1 MPILQTAAELTVSS
15 EGTCT
20 WTSVHCTAI
29 VKPCVC
35 SRIRRLCMNSRADQN
50 DWREIL
56 SRLVAGPISHF
67 PRIAVLAAHP
77 DHDAAAL
84 VARMALAQLH
94 PKSAPLILEMTSYH
108 ARQGQCVTGEFL
120 QPNDADEICFELTE
134 EDRQRKR
141 KMFDSY
147 ASQRFVLS
155 AFDL

>member
-77 DHDAAAL
+77 DDETIGASVLLARSNDPL
-84 VARMALAQLH
+84 VIYLTDG
-94 PKSAPLILEMTSYH
+94 APL
-108 ARQGQCVTGEFL
+108 
-120 QPNDADEICFELTE
+120 
-134 EDRQRKR
+134 
-141 KMFDSY
+141 DSKLWSTDFHGSRTDY
-147 ASQRFVLS
+147 ASMRREE
-155 AFDL
+155 